1 MPRNDREVWELITK
15 DDGSEIAYL
24 TYAIYA
30 FEKYDFARHFETIH
44 GRPAS
49 QDEVDGWIAQVTP
62 ARFASMRLK
71 AADLFDRAARAYLAA
86 DIEEQKRA
94 AVNASI
100 ASTLRSASSWWKQLA
115 VAVVAAIITPIVIG
129 AAIVSIVHYDRYFPN
144 ASRLFREFLAAP
156 VPGAPA
162 GAGAERRD

>member
-30 FEKYDFARHFETIH
+30 FEKYDFAKHFETIH

-49 QDEVDGWIAQVTP
+49 QDDVDRWIAQVTP

-100 ASTLRSASSWWKQLA
+100 ASTLLSASSWWKQLGI
-115 VAVVAAIITPIVIG
+115 AVVTAVVTPIVLG
-129 AAIVSIVHYDRYFPN
+129 AAIVSIIHYDEYFPN
-144 ASRLFREFLAAP
+144 ASSLFRSFLAAP
-156 VPGAPA
+156 GPGAE
-162 GAGAERRD
+162 GERRD